1 MPTAVV
7 STVVPVYAAGM
18 RRPLCLLW
26 ALCVVACAGPGR
38 PVDPVRSPSRDW
50 NAIVAADYRV
60 PPGEE
65 ALPVL
70 LELDEVLGDRDSH
83 RRDDCGYGIAVQWLL
98 RQRLVD
104 PAGLRQ
110 LRDRWLANL
119 QRGLGEVGT
128 DTVLRRSF
136 SALCLSVLA
145 ARDLQTSFLDA
156 AEVRAL
162 LDRAVTYLRDERDL
176 RDHEPEVGWIHA
188 TAHTADLLKFLA
200 RNPQLDAAGL
210 TTILDAI
217 AAKLAV
223 PMPGAFR
230 MGEDERLARAVL
242 AVVRRNEHDAE
253 AFVAFVARVVAS
265 IDAARRCE
273 PFAAQQFAVEQN
285 GLHCLRTL
293 HTLLA
298 TAGELPPQ
306 AERALQVLA
315 KQLAVL
321 G

>member
-1 MPTAVV
+1 
-7 STVVPVYAAGM
+7 M
-18 RRPLCLLW
+18 RRSLCVLS
-26 ALCVVACAGPGR
+26 ALCVVACAGPGEFGELR
-38 PVDPVRSPSRDW
+38 QPPSRDW
-50 NAIVAADYRV
+50 NAIVAAGHRV
-60 PPGEE
+60 PPGED
-65 ALPVL
+65 ALPLL
-70 LELDEVLGDRDSH
+70 LELDEVLGDRDPH
-83 RRDDCGYGIAVQWLL
+83 RRDDCGYGITVQWLL
-98 RQRLVD
+98 RQRLVE
-104 PAGLRQ
+104 PTGLRQ

-119 QRGLGEVGT
+119 QPGLGEVGT

-145 ARDLQTSFLDA
+145 ARDLQTPFLDA

-162 LDRAVTYLRDERDL
+162 LDRAAAYLRDERDL
-176 RDHEPEVGWIHA
+176 RDHEPAVGWIHA

-200 RNPQLDAAGL
+200 RNPHLDAAGL

-242 AVVRRNEHDAE
+242 AVVLRDEHDAE
-253 AFVAFVARVVAS
+253 AFAAFVARVAAS

-273 PFAAQQFAVEQN
+273 PFDPQQFAVEQN

-298 TAGELPPQ
+298 TAGDLPRS
-306 AERALQVLA
+306 AHRAMQVLA
-315 KQLAVL
+315 QQLAAM

>member
-1 MPTAVV
+1 MRRLPCVV
-7 STVVPVYAAGM
+7 S
-18 RRPLCLLW
+18 
-26 ALCVVACAGPGR
+26 ALFVVACTGPGLR
-38 PVDPVRSPSRDW
+38 QGPQRVPPRDW
-50 NAIVAADYRV
+50 AAIVAAGHAV
-60 PPGEE
+60 PAGED
-65 ALPVL
+65 ALQLL
-70 LELDEVLGDRDSH
+70 LELDEVLGSRDSH
-83 RRDDCGYGIAVQWLL
+83 LRDDCGFGIAVQWLL
-98 RQRLVD
+98 RQHLVE

-119 QRGLGEVGT
+119 QQGLGEVGT

-145 ARDLQTSFLDA
+145 ARDLQTPFLDA

-162 LDRAVTYLRDERDL
+162 LDRAVVYLRDEHDL
-176 RDHEPEVGWIHA
+176 RDHEPAIGWIHA

-200 RNPQLDAAGL
+200 RSPHLDAAGL
-210 TTILDAI
+210 TTILDAV

-242 AVVRRNEHDAE
+242 AVVLRDEHDAE
-253 AFVAFVARVVAS
+253 AFAAFVARMAAT
-265 IDAARRCE
+265 IDAARHCE
-273 PFAAQQFAVEQN
+273 PFDPQHFAVEQN

-298 TAGELPPQ
+298 TAGDLPRP
-306 AERALQVLA
+306 AHLALQVLA
-315 KQLAVL
+315 KELAAL

>member
-1 MPTAVV
+1 
-7 STVVPVYAAGM
+7 M
-18 RRPLCLLW
+18 RRTLGLLS
-26 ALCVVACAGPGR
+26 ALCVAACAGPGL
-38 PVDPVRSPSRDW
+38 PADPRQLPARDW
-50 NAIVAADYRV
+50 AAIVAAGHRV
-60 PPGEE
+60 PPGED
-65 ALPVL
+65 ALQLL
-70 LELDEVLGDRDSH
+70 LELDEVLGDRDAH
-83 RRDDCGYGIAVQWLL
+83 RRDDCGYGITVQWLL
-98 RQRLVD
+98 RQRLVE

-119 QRGLGEVGT
+119 QQGLGEVGT

-145 ARDLQTSFLDA
+145 ARDLQTPFLDA
-156 AEVRAL
+156 AEVRDLVA
-162 LDRAVTYLRDERDL
+162 RAVAYLRDERDL
-176 RDHEPEVGWIHA
+176 RDHEPAVGWIHA

-200 RNPQLDAAGL
+200 RNPHLDAAGL

-242 AVVRRNEHDAE
+242 AVVRRDELDAE
-253 AFVAFVARVVAS
+253 AFAAFVARVAAS

-273 PFAAQQFAVEQN
+273 PFDPQQFAVEQN

-293 HTLLA
+293 HALLA

-315 KQLAVL
+315 QQLAAL

>member
-1 MPTAVV
+1 
-7 STVVPVYAAGM
+7 M
-18 RRPLCLLW
+18 RRPLGW
-26 ALCVVACAGPGR
+26 SSALFLVACAGPGL
-38 PVDPVRSPSRDW
+38 PGDPARVPSRDW
-50 NAIVAADYRV
+50 GAIVAADSRV
-60 PPGEE
+60 PPGED
-65 ALPVL
+65 ALQLL
-70 LELDEVLGDRDSH
+70 LELDELLGDRDPH
-83 RRDDCGYGIAVQWLL
+83 RRDDCGYGLAVQWLL
-98 RQRLVD
+98 RQRLVE

-119 QRGLGEVGT
+119 QQGLGEVGT
-128 DTVLRRSF
+128 DSVLRRSF
-136 SALCLSVLA
+136 SALCLAVLA
-145 ARDLQTSFLDA
+145 ARDLQTPFLDA

-162 LDRAVTYLRDERDL
+162 VDRAVAYLRDERDL
-176 RDHEPEVGWIHA
+176 RDHEPAIGWIHA

-200 RNPQLDAAGL
+200 RNPHLDTAGL

-242 AVVRRNEHDAE
+242 AVVRRDEHDAE
-253 AFVAFVARVVAS
+253 AFAAFVARVAAT
-265 IDAARRCE
+265 IAAARRCE
-273 PFAAQQFAVEQN
+273 PFDPQQFAVEQN

-298 TAGELPPQ
+298 TAGELPLQ
-306 AERALQVLA
+306 AHMALQVLA
-315 KQLAVL
+315 KELAAL